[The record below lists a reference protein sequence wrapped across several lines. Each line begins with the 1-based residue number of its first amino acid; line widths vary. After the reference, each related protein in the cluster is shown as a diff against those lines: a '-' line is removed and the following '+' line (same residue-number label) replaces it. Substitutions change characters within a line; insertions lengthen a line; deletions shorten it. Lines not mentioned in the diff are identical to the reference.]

1 MDKFINPS
9 GTYDKVHFIDVME
22 TMSSFNLRS
31 TLLFSDQTKIM
42 DLLERFR
49 AGETGLQDPPIR
61 TLCLALERYA
71 NNDLDEAAALLREVR
86 AELVSRSS
94 SPYRIATAVM
104 LAQVYLD
111 AGSFDKALTV
121 LDELM
126 AAHPDADKEE
136 LIALH
141 QKKGFVYLGLQHYS
155 DALKS
160 FEHAHKGALEEGD
173 EILAAKIYANMAHAN
188 VASGDVVRSITM
200 YEQCLLTFSTMPGS
214 ETSLITTRINLASLY
229 QSVGRNEEALTVY
242 DLLVEDPIV
251 RARPTTN
258 IAVLLNR
265 SIALKRLGRY
275 SESAVA
281 YAATYAL
288 AVSTS
293 IVESQIRSL
302 IGIADLKQQLDD
314 LPSARATA
322 LEALSIIE
330 GNPGH
335 PLTNE
340 VQATLAGIEWAEG
353 SRSEAIAR
361 LHTVFDALIA
371 IEDHHLAIIYAK
383 DLVDWFVAE
392 ERWEEAYRVQFEC
405 DRLQKLVYEKEVER
419 TIELTSFRS
428 RLDNERE
435 TIRQRDEERT
445 KILNAVVPQHIA
457 DRLMSGETRI
467 ADRIT
472 DVTILFVDVVGFTE
486 MASTQS
492 PELLV
497 QWLES
502 LFTSLDG
509 VFSRYGCERI
519 KTIGDSYMAISGATL
534 RSSDHTEQMVRAA
547 LEIVSG
553 SAVLPIE
560 ARKLRIGINCG
571 PVIAGVMGGSR
582 LSYDVWG
589 DTVNVAARMEEH
601 SIPGCIHC
609 TEDVARKL
617 RSHPEI
623 ILEQR
628 EPLDIRGKGIMTTY
642 WVSSS
647 H

>member
-1 MDKFINPS
+1 
-9 GTYDKVHFIDVME
+9 
-22 TMSSFNLRS
+22 MSSNNLRS
-31 TLLFSDQTKIM
+31 TLLFLDPKKISV
-42 DLLERFR
+42 LLDRFR
-49 AGETGLQDPPIR
+49 SGDADLQVPPVPA
-61 TLCLALERYA
+61 LCLALERYVVH
-71 NNDLDEAAALLREVR
+71 DLDGTLVLLQSLFDERRLGRTSPYSIATALLRAHV
-86 AELVSRSS
+86 L
-94 SPYRIATAVM
+94 
-104 LAQVYLD
+104 LD
-111 AGSFDKALTV
+111 AGSLGEALTV
-121 LDELM
+121 LDETM
-126 AAHPDADKEE
+126 TSHPEADSEE

-141 QKKGFVYLGLQHYS
+141 QKRGFVFLGLQRFS
-155 DALKS
+155 DAMSS
-160 FEHAHKGALEEGD
+160 FEIAHQLALEEQD
-173 EILAAKIYANMAHAN
+173 EVMAAKIYANMAHAS
-188 VASGDVVRSITM
+188 VATGDVVRSITM

-229 QSVGRNEEALTVY
+229 QNVGRNEEALTVY

-251 RARPTTN
+251 LSRPALN
-258 IAVLLNR
+258 SAVLLNR
-265 SIALKRLGRY
+265 SIALKRLERF
-275 SESAVA
+275 SESALA
-281 YAATYAL
+281 YSAAHAF

-293 IVESQIRSL
+293 NVDAQIRSL
-302 IGIADLKQQLDD
+302 IGIAGLQKVLDE
-314 LPSARATA
+314 LSLARTTA
-322 LEALSIIE
+322 LEALSIVLL
-330 GNPGH
+330 NPGH

-340 VQATLAGIEWAEG
+340 VQATLADIEWAEG

-371 IEDHHLAIIYAK
+371 IEDHHMAIIYAK
-383 DLVDWFVAE
+383 DLVDWYVSE

-405 DRLQKLVYEKEVER
+405 DRIQKMVYEKEVER

-486 MASTQS
+486 MASTQT
-492 PELLV
+492 PEVLV

-519 KTIGDSYMAISGATL
+519 KTIGDSYMAISGATSH
-534 RSSDHTEQMVRAA
+534 SSDHTEHMVRAA

-553 SAVLPIE
+553 KADLPVD
-560 ARKLRIGINCG
+560 ARKLRIGINSG

-601 SIPGCIHC
+601 SHPGRILC
-609 TEDVARKL
+609 TADVAQKL
-617 RSHPEI
+617 AMHQEFS
-623 ILEQR
+623 LEKR
-628 EPLDIRGKGIMTTY
+628 EPLDIRGKGLMTTY
-642 WVSSS
+642 WVNSSR
-647 H
+647 